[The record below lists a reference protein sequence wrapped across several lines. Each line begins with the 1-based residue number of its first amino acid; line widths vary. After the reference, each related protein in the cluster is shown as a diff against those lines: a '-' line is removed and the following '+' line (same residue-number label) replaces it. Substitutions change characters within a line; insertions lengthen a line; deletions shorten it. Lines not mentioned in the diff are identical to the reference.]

1 MTGMTAM
8 TTLARRA
15 DRWWLGPAP
24 ARRLALLR
32 IAVGGFAVLYLAA
45 WRPSLAATG
54 FADWQFEPVGVV
66 APFDTPLSPAAVR
79 GLYIAAIGAGIAFTA
94 GWRFRVSG
102 PAFAVLLLWVTSY
115 QNSWGQIFHTE
126 NLMVLHAIAL
136 AVGPAADALS
146 LDARAGRTRTAAGPH
161 ARYGW
166 PVRLMALLTVITYMT
181 TARAK
186 LEGAGLEW
194 VTSDVLRNQVAYDN
208 LRKLVLG
215 DAYSPLGGWLVRF
228 GWLFPPLA
236 ASTLLIESG
245 AAVALLGG
253 WTARLW
259 TATAWS
265 FHFGVF
271 AVMAI
276 VFPYQLAG
284 VAFLP
289 FFAVERWRLPVL
301 GRWRRR
307 HNQRLE
313 VRARG

>member
-1 MTGMTAM
+1 MTGITAIA
-8 TTLARRA
+8 TLARRG
-15 DRWWLGPAP
+15 DRWWLVPAP

-32 IAVGGFAVLYLAA
+32 IAVGGFAVLYLAV

-66 APFDTPLSPAAVR
+66 APFDTPLPPAAVR
-79 GLYIAAIGAGIAFTA
+79 GLYVAAIGAGVAFTA

-102 PAFAVLLLWVTSY
+102 PAFAVLLLWVTTY
-115 QNSWGQIFHTE
+115 RNSWAQIFHTE
-126 NLMVLHAIAL
+126 NLMVLHAIVL

-166 PVRLMALLTVITYMT
+166 PARLMALLTVITYMT

-208 LRKLVLG
+208 LRKIALG
-215 DAYSPLGGWLVRF
+215 DVYSPLGGWLVRF

-236 ASTLLIESG
+236 ASTLLVESG

-253 WTARLW
+253 WPARLW
-259 TATAWS
+259 AAAAWS
-265 FHFGVF
+265 FHLGVLV
-271 AVMAI
+271 VMALA
-276 VFPYQLAG
+276 FPYQLSG

-289 FFAVERWRLPVL
+289 FFAVEQWRLPAL
-301 GRWRRR
+301 GRWRRVEDRER
-307 HNQRLE
+307 HLAAQQ
-313 VRARG
+313 

>member
-1 MTGMTAM
+1 MTAIG
-8 TTLARRA
+8 TLARRA
-15 DRWWLGPAP
+15 DHWWLAPAP

-32 IAVGGFAVLYLAA
+32 IAVGGFAVMYLAV
-45 WRPSLAATG
+45 WRPSLVAAG

-66 APFDTPLSPAAVR
+66 VSFDTPLPPAAVR
-79 GLYIAAIGAGIAFTA
+79 GLYLAAIGAGVAFTL

-102 PAFAVLLLWVTSY
+102 PAFALLLLWVTSY
-115 QNSWGQIFHTE
+115 RNSWGQIYHTE
-126 NLMVLHAIAL
+126 DLMVLHAIVL
-136 AVGPAADALS
+136 AVGPAAAALS

-166 PVRLMALLTVITYMT
+166 PARLMAVLTVITYMI

-186 LEGAGLEW
+186 LGGAGLEW

-208 LRKLVLG
+208 LRKIALG
-215 DAYSPLGGWLVRF
+215 APHSPFGGWLVRF

-236 ASTLLIESG
+236 ASTLLIELG

-253 WTARLW
+253 WATRLW
-259 TATAWS
+259 AAAAWS
-265 FHFGVF
+265 FHLGVL

-276 VFPYQLAG
+276 LFPYQLAG

-289 FFAVERWRLPVL
+289 FFAVERWRLPAL
-301 GRWRRR
+301 GRWRRVAYRER
-307 HNQRLE
+307 HLAAQQ
-313 VRARG
+313 